1 MFFMFIP
8 SLGNIPVLT
17 DILQMSWN
25 HQPDMYIYISLY
37 YFIAIASSFEVGITL
52 FSEVMQISVVVGV
65 FQSHPMDMQ
74 IDLRWWTTMV
84 ARCLNKLLMDIQ
96 VGMMGQMGVSLH
108 SFWKIFFPHRLGS
121 MEQEKQMR
129 TNIGVHMCI
138 VILHFKACSGPQ
150 SSDQWISKT
159 CCRLVLLYQWVTR
172 YKRW

>member
-1 MFFMFIP
+1 
-8 SLGNIPVLT
+8 
-17 DILQMSWN
+17 
-25 HQPDMYIYISLY
+25 
-37 YFIAIASSFEVGITL
+37 
-52 FSEVMQISVVVGV
+52 
-65 FQSHPMDMQ
+65 
-74 IDLRWWTTMV
+74 MV

-108 SFWKIFFPHRLGS
+108 SFCKIFFPHRLGS

-159 CCRLVLLYQWVTR
+159 CCRLVLTLPVGDEIQEMIGVCNSELVLLKHLPNSHRSREDCSEITR
-172 YKRW
+172 LLLPMMPLATSLLHCFQCC